1 MDESNNRSLMPLLV
15 ATFKIQNLGVGILKA
30 IIIDDD
36 DSIFGVVASNEVTL
50 HGLLKNLHNFQMFL
64 LL

>member
-15 ATFKIQNLGVGILKA
+15 ATFKIQIFGVGLLKV

-36 DSIFGVVASNEVTL
+36 DSIFGAVASNEVTL
-50 HGLLKNLHNFQMFL
+50 HGLLKNLHNF
-64 LL
+64 